1 VIQPGGQNRRERV
14 CSRGRR
20 GNQLGPTC
28 LGPILSVQTLLPQ
41 SMGRDRCQKLY
52 SSVDDSLARMITL
65 TRQDK
70 TGEKARSEGN
80 GATHRMQKLLR
91 IRGFRAQTVTS
102 LAGLRVTHD
111 QQACE
116 QKRHH
121 PDPAGRRHDVRGGE
135 RPPAHA
141 RSPCSTSPAA
151 SLAAYDW
158 TMTIRLLLYCAA
170 WYKSKNWLVWKRVD
184 GTPLSSKHVTV

>member
-1 VIQPGGQNRRERV
+1 MIQPGGQNRRARV

-28 LGPILSVQTLLPQ
+28 LSGPILSVQTLLPQ
-41 SMGRDRCQKLY
+41 SMGRERCQKLY

-102 LAGLRVTHD
+102 LAGLRVTHA

-141 RSPCSTSPAA
+141 RSPCSTSLCALRT
-151 SLAAYDW
+151 SLPG
-158 TMTIRLLLYCAA
+158 TETIATADR
-170 WYKSKNWLVWKRVD
+170 YKSKNWLAGLVPGLLR
-184 GTPLSSKHVTV
+184 GTR